1 MNPDRVFYKCPN
13 HRVILQ
19 LCHRFGCFESLL
31 FRIWFE
37 FVMLFGQRG
46 GCNFFHWEDGEDS
59 YVDYLVSIGAT
70 EVEDEEEMTKEG
82 EDSGDNT
89 GVKILDL

>member
-1 MNPDRVFYKCPN
+1 PLPRPPLPLVKCPCCQIRTAVRLVSQSKMNPDRVFYKCPN
-13 HRVILQ
+13 HR
-19 LCHRFGCFESLL
+19 
-31 FRIWFE
+31 
-37 FVMLFGQRG
+37 RG

-70 EVEDEEEMTKEG
+70 EVEEEEEMTKEG